1 MSVQLLLL
9 ASLPALG
16 WGLMPIVS
24 KLMGGKSEEQLLG
37 TTIAALIFGSVFG
50 FLNQVSYAMVP
61 FFISLLSGVFWA
73 CGQYFQFL
81 ALEKA
86 EVSKVMPVSVGTQ
99 LLFVTLA
106 SGFFLKEWTDLTT
119 VIFSIMALG
128 VILTGVF
135 LVTKTT
141 HQQTGLTQQVL
152 LYLCCS
158 SAFLMLYVTVTGLFQ
173 ISGAQS
179 FLPQA
184 VGMFLGGSVI
194 SLKSKQQL
202 RFRKIIHNLGTG
214 STWVI
219 ANTSLFAVSSSLGV
233 GVTYS
238 FSQMSLLVATYG
250 SIILLKEQKVGREKQ
265 FVALGSLLYIVGVLG
280 MSWLK

>member
-16 WGLMPIVS
+16 WGLMPIVA

-106 SGFFLKEWTDLTT
+106 SGFFLKEWKDLTT

-141 HQQTGLTQQVL
+141 HQKTSLSQQVL

-173 ISGAQS
+173 ISGAQI

-184 VGMFLGGSVI
+184 VGIRYLAGFRAPAPAAPQVNAPCAPGS
-194 SLKSKQQL
+194 SERAGYPSDTDGPSSRYLPARQAL
-202 RFRKIIHNLGTG
+202 RARHRTHRPDDLP
-214 STWVI
+214 
-219 ANTSLFAVSSSLGV
+219 
-233 GVTYS
+233 
-238 FSQMSLLVATYG
+238 
-250 SIILLKEQKVGREKQ
+250 
-265 FVALGSLLYIVGVLG
+265 
-280 MSWLK
+280 